1 MSTYSIAIAKDYLS
15 NLVDEAIAGE
25 EVALTRDGEVV
36 AYLRP
41 PATPAP
47 RKPSKELLAYL
58 FERARQR
65 PPLEMSAV
73 DLIREMR
80 DERC

>member
-1 MSTYSIAIAKDYLS
+1 MSNYSIANARDDLS
-15 NLVDEAIAGE
+15 KLVDEAIAGE

-36 AYLRP
+36 AYVRP
-41 PATPAP
+41 AAAAAP
-47 RKPSKELLAYL
+47 RKPSAELLAYL

-65 PPLEMSAV
+65 LPLGNSAV

-80 DERC
+80 DERT

>member
-1 MSTYSIAIAKDYLS
+1 MSTYSIANAKDDLS
-15 NLVDEAIAGE
+15 KLVDEAIAGE

-41 PATPAP
+41 AAAP
-47 RKPSKELLAYL
+47 IRQRPSAELLAGIR
-58 FERARQR
+58 ERARLL
-65 PPLEMSAV
+65 PPLGVSAV
-73 DLIREMR
+73 DLVREMR